1 VTTIEA
7 KGFCAAHIRRMTRTV
22 AMMLS
27 VLTLTAC
34 AVEEKRS
41 GDKTITANAESYVQW
56 NQKLKRAVPI
66 GMSRDAMATL
76 LRASG
81 FKCFTGFNDG
91 NAFCNKDVGTDLAGP
106 SYHWRADFWVSG
118 GRITSVKASFD
129 HTVY

>member
-1 VTTIEA
+1 MSHRSTKIGRDSPPV
-7 KGFCAAHIRRMTRTV
+7 RV
-22 AMMLS
+22 AIAL
-27 VLTLTAC
+27 LATLIIAAC

-41 GDKTITANAESYVQW
+41 GDKTLTANAESFTQW

-66 GMSRDAMATL
+66 GMSLDAMAAM

-91 NAFCNKDVGTDLAGP
+91 NAFCNKDVGTDFVGP
-106 SYHWRADFWVSG
+106 SYHWRADFWVKG
-118 GRITSVKASFD
+118 GRITSVNASFD

>member
-1 VTTIEA
+1 MSHRSTQIVEKLSRARAI
-7 KGFCAAHIRRMTRTV
+7 AAVFALLFV
-22 AMMLS
+22 A
-27 VLTLTAC
+27 AC

-41 GDKTITANAESYVQW
+41 SDKTLTANAESYAQW

-66 GMSRDAMATL
+66 GMSRDAMAAL

-81 FKCFTGFNDG
+81 FRCFVGFNDG
-91 NAFCNKDVGTDLAGP
+91 NAFCNKDVGVDAVGP
-106 SYHWRADFWVSG
+106 SYHWRADFWVRG

>member
-1 VTTIEA
+1 MRARFTQIVERLSRFRVVGVLA
-7 KGFCAAHIRRMTRTV
+7 VLVAA
-22 AMMLS
+22 
-27 VLTLTAC
+27 AC

-41 GDKTITANAESYVQW
+41 GDKTVTANAESFVQW

-66 GMSRDAMATL
+66 GMSKDAMAQL

-81 FKCFTGFNDG
+81 FRCFVGFNDG
-91 NAFCNKDVGTDLAGP
+91 NAFCKKDVGVDAVGP

-129 HTVY
+129 HTVF

>member
-1 VTTIEA
+1 MS
-7 KGFCAAHIRRMTRTV
+7 RRSMPV
-22 AMMLS
+22 AEQLLRVRVSFTLIATLMMA
-27 VLTLTAC
+27 AC

-41 GDKTITANAESYVQW
+41 GDKTLTANAESYAQW

-66 GMSRDAMATL
+66 GMSLDAMAAL

-91 NAFCNKDVGTDLAGP
+91 NAFCNKDVGTDFVGP
-106 SYHWRADFWVSG
+106 SYHWRADFWVKG